1 MSGEMRRKAA
11 PGPAGR
17 ADGGAGPS
25 SERRRPAERTGGA
38 RVLSSRGPAAEE
50 PERGALRKAAGL
62 RLRRAARPAQRGLRR
77 GVPLYKLP
85 AAADGGPHTPFRPS
99 EYAKREKFVSF
110 PCPMSAGRDGAAPQL
125 SREKGDAADLIF
137 LSMPSSSR
145 APVGQGSDLQ
155 RRTFES
161 RRSRVCQR
169 SAPRSERQP
178 VSGAAAPGGAPRA
191 ERPAAR
197 RPSLPRSPPPRTAGR
212 TLQPSRARQK
222 GGPLSPPRARPPTR
236 SVRPARVLH
245 ARVQNFVASAEF
257 PRVLHRRAP
266 PLSTFPP
273 LFPPLFSKTRRGF
286 SEGRIPRRRISR
298 HNIIKEI
305 LIKDSK
311 QG

>member
-1 MSGEMRRKAA
+1 MRREAA
-11 PGPAGR
+11 PGPAGQ

-50 PERGALRKAAGL
+50 PERGALQKAAGLRSCSAWRRRRPHLFEYAILFPGAGGARERFAAAYLCVPALAGLSAERGALRKAAGL
-62 RLRRAARPAQRGLRR
+62 RSGCAWRRAPRGE
-77 GVPLYKLP
+77 
-85 AAADGGPHTPFRPS
+85 A
-99 EYAKREKFVSF
+99 
-110 PCPMSAGRDGAAPQL
+110 CGAASL
-125 SREKGDAADLIF
+125 S
-137 LSMPSSSR
+137 
-145 APVGQGSDLQ
+145 
-155 RRTFES
+155 T
-161 RRSRVCQR
+161 
-169 SAPRSERQP
+169 
-178 VSGAAAPGGAPRA
+178 
-191 ERPAAR
+191 
-197 RPSLPRSPPPRTAGR
+197 RSPPPQAAGR
-212 TLQPSRARQK
+212 TLQPGRAHQK
-222 GGPLSPPRARPPTR
+222 RGRLSPPRARPPTR

-273 LFPPLFSKTRRGF
+273 LFPPLFCKTRRGF